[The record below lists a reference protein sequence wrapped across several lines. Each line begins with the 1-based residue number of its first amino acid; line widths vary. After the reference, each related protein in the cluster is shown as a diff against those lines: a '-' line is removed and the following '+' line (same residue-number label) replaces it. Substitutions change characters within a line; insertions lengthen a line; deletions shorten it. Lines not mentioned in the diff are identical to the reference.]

1 MVFIGILGIITL
13 LIFCI
18 GLTTDIGED
27 HDNDY

>member
-1 MVFIGILGIITL
+1 MVFMVILGIVAL

-27 HDNDY
+27 HKNDY

>member
-1 MVFIGILGIITL
+1 MIFIGILGIVAL

-27 HDNDY
+27 HNNDY